1 MQRQTKTI
9 PIVFV
14 GAGDPFERG
23 TVTNTAHPQG
33 NATGFST
40 AFGSLGGKWLELL
53 KEVAPNITRVVHLY
67 PVGNLGSIYL
77 PSIETAGRALGMQI
91 VAIPVSDV
99 AGMKAA
105 IEAFATEPNGGLLP
119 SPAIVDVASLELIP
133 LAARLRLPAIYGR
146 RSLPASGGLL
156 TYASD
161 PA

>member
-1 MQRQTKTI
+1 
-9 PIVFV
+9 
-14 GAGDPFERG
+14 
-23 TVTNTAHPQG
+23 
-33 NATGFST
+33 ATGFST

-67 PVGNLGSIYL
+67 PVDNLGSIYL
-77 PSIETAGRALGMQI
+77 PSIETAGRSLGMQI

-161 PA
+161 PAEILPGVAFYVHRLLRGANISDLPVQYPTKFHLV